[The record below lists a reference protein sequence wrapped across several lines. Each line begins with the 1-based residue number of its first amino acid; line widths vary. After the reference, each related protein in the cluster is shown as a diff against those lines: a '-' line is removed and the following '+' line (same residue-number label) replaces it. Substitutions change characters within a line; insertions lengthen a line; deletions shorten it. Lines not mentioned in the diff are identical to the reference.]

1 MGKMVVGRYLSTQN
15 SSPRCDRG
23 ALTSEEPMAKLT
35 ATDWIWR
42 DGEFVRWADATVH
55 VLNHSLQFGSSAF
68 EGIRCY
74 STPRGPAI
82 FRLEDHLQRLLDSC
96 RIYRMEVKYSLDEL
110 VAACCELVD
119 RNGVDACYLRPMVI
133 RGYGASGM
141 VPFDSPVEVYLPCW
155 PWGAYLGE
163 GALENGVDACVSTW
177 HRVAPN
183 TIPAM
188 AKMAGNYL
196 GSQLIK
202 MEALRNGFAE
212 AIALSP
218 DGMVSEGSGQNVF
231 VVHKGT
237 LYTPT
242 LNGTLLHGITRNAIL
257 TIARDLGIPVRE
269 QPVPR
274 EMLYGADEIFLT
286 GTASEVTPV
295 RSIDRISLGNGKR
308 GPITTQIQQRFLDV
322 VRGVTDDT
330 YGWLT
335 YVRAERAAKQ
345 SA

>member
-1 MGKMVVGRYLSTQN
+1 M
-15 SSPRCDRG
+15 
-23 ALTSEEPMAKLT
+23 
-35 ATDWIWR
+35 
-42 DGEFVRWADATVH
+42 
-55 VLNHSLQFGSSAF
+55 
-68 EGIRCY
+68 
-74 STPRGPAI
+74 
-82 FRLEDHLQRLLDSC
+82 
-96 RIYRMEVKYSLDEL
+96 YRMEVKYSLDEL
-110 VAACCELVD
+110 VAASCELVE
-119 RNGVDACYLRPMVI
+119 RNNMDACYIRPMVL

-163 GALENGVDACVSTW
+163 GALENGVDACVSSW

-212 AIALSP
+212 AIAMSP

-231 VVHKGT
+231 VVNRGII
-237 LYTPT
+237 YTSQT
-242 LNGTLLHGITRNAIL
+242 NGTLLHGVTRNAIL
-257 TIARDLGIPVRE
+257 TLARDMGLPVRE
-269 QPVPR
+269 QDLPR
-274 EMLYGADEIFLT
+274 ELLYTAEEVFLT

-295 RSIDRISLGNGKR
+295 RSIDRLVIGNGKR
-308 GPITTQIQQRFLDV
+308 GPITTQIQQRFLELV
-322 VRGVTDDT
+322 KGLVDDP

-345 SA
+345 TA